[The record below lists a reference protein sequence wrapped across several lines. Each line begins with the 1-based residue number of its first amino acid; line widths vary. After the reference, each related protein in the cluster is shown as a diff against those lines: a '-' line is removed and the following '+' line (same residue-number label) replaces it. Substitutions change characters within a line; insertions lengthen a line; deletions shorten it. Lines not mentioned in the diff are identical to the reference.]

1 MLLDELGAGTDP
13 IEGAALAIA
22 ILEHLRKQGCK
33 IAATPHYAELKEY
46 ALQTDGVEN
55 ACCEFDVQTLRP
67 TYRLLIGVPGR
78 SNAFAISKRLGIE
91 DSIIQRAKELVS
103 AENTKFEDVVRSL
116 EETRQKLEEEKAQA
130 EALRLQAVKLNESAQ
145 EQKKR
150 IETNAAKEI
159 EIARRQASNLVART
173 RAQIDALTEEM
184 DQLRKQKS
192 LTPEQ
197 KAKLNQGIRSLEDMA
212 DPVHKKEKE
221 DYVLPRPL
229 KIGDTVLIFDIDK
242 QATVF
247 GLPKN
252 SDQVEVQAGIM

>member
-1 MLLDELGAGTDP
+1 M
-13 IEGAALAIA
+13 
-22 ILEHLRKQGCK
+22 
-33 IAATPHYAELKEY
+33 
-46 ALQTDGVEN
+46 
-55 ACCEFDVQTLRP
+55 
-67 TYRLLIGVPGR
+67 PGR

-150 IETNAAKEI
+150 IEANAAKEI

-212 DPVHKKEKE
+212 DPVHKKKKKIMC
-221 DYVLPRPL
+221 YLVL
-229 KIGDTVLIFDIDK
+229 
-242 QATVF
+242 
-247 GLPKN
+247 
-252 SDQVEVQAGIM
+252 

>member
-1 MLLDELGAGTDP
+1 MTKIIRIIEQADDNSLVLLDELGAGTDP

-33 IAATPHYAELKEY
+33 IAATTHYAELKEY

-212 DPVHKKEKE
+212 DPVHKKKRRLCVTSSFKKLEI
-221 DYVLPRPL
+221 P
-229 KIGDTVLIFDIDK
+229 F
-242 QATVF
+242 
-247 GLPKN
+247 
-252 SDQVEVQAGIM
+252 

>member
-1 MLLDELGAGTDP
+1 M
-13 IEGAALAIA
+13 AIA

-33 IAATPHYAELKEY
+33 IAATTHYAELKEY

-184 DQLRKQKS
+184 DQLRKQK
-192 LTPEQ
+192 
-197 KAKLNQGIRSLEDMA
+197 
-212 DPVHKKEKE
+212 V
-221 DYVLPRPL
+221 
-229 KIGDTVLIFDIDK
+229 
-242 QATVF
+242 
-247 GLPKN
+247 
-252 SDQVEVQAGIM
+252 

>member
-1 MLLDELGAGTDP
+1 M
-13 IEGAALAIA
+13 
-22 ILEHLRKQGCK
+22 
-33 IAATPHYAELKEY
+33 KEY

-78 SNAFAISKRLGIE
+78 SNAFAISNVWASKIRLF
-91 DSIIQRAKELVS
+91 SAKELVS

-192 LTPEQ
+192 LTPEP

-229 KIGDTVLIFDIDK
+229 KLEIPF
-242 QATVF
+242 
-247 GLPKN
+247 
-252 SDQVEVQAGIM
+252 